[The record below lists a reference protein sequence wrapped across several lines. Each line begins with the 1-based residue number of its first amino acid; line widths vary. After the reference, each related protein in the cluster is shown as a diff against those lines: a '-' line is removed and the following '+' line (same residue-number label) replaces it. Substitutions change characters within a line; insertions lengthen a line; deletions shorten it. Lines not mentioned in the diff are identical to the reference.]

1 MLRSLKN
8 LVWKNMRTKKQ
19 GLFIILSSP
28 SGAGKTTL
36 SKKLLKNN
44 KNIELSISYT
54 TRKKRPLEKNN
65 KDYNFVSEEEFEK
78 LKKKKYFIEWAKVFN
93 NYYGTSLIKV
103 KKINNKGK
111 DVLFDIDWQGSR
123 KIKKKLGKNV
133 VNIFI
138 LPPSKKELIKRLKK
152 RAQDPDHIV
161 KQRLSFYKMELS
173 HWKDYKYVLINKN
186 LSDTVK
192 KIKTIIE
199 AERYENFVPVKN
211 LTKQKIKIIYEA
223 KRIAIQ
229 KKNLIFKKI
238 RSL

>member
-1 MLRSLKN
+1 MK
-8 LVWKNMRTKKQ
+8 TKKQ

-36 SKKLLKNN
+36 ARKLIKNN

-54 TRKKRPLEKNN
+54 TRKNRPLEKNN
-65 KDYNFVSEEEFEK
+65 KDYNFVSEEEFKK

-123 KIKKKLGKNV
+123 KIKKKLGKYV
-133 VNIFI
+133 VSIFI

-161 KQRLSFYKMELS
+161 KQRLSFYKKELS
-173 HWKDYKYVLINKN
+173 HWKEYKYVLINN
-186 LSDTVK
+186 DLNDTVK
-192 KIKTIIE
+192 KIKVIIE
-199 AERYENFVPVKN
+199 SERYKNFLLEKD
-211 LTKQKIKIIYEA
+211 LTKKEIKAIYKAKEIIL
-223 KRIAIQ
+223 Q
-229 KKNLIFKKI
+229 KKNLISRKI
-238 RSL
+238 KSL

>member
-36 SKKLLKNN
+36 AKKLLKNN
-44 KNIELSISYT
+44 KKIELSISYT
-54 TRKKRPLEKNN
+54 TRKKRPLEKNK

-133 VNIFI
+133 VSIFI
-138 LPPSKKELIKRLKK
+138 LPPSKKELIKRLKR